1 MFSHYLR
8 TLNPAV
14 DGLHGFPEAV
24 YASPVVSPEEA
35 LYIYFWNPDISKSL
49 ATYYTKWD

>member
-1 MFSHYLR
+1 MFSHHLR

-14 DGLHGFPEAV
+14 DDFPEAA
-24 YASPVVSPEEA
+24 YASPVVSPEEV